1 MNLRGITVKNILITG
16 GAGLVGSVLTNGLKD
31 KFNIKILDVKN
42 VEGVD
47 SHVGD
52 ISKLDSIMPAFKDV
66 DTVVHLAGDRRV
78 HGEWESILNNNIVG
92 LYNIYEA
99 ARLSGVKRVIFASS
113 QHATGGFYFVEPY
126 SFINDGEY
134 EKLPNDYKPLDETC
148 RIRPDSFYGASKSFG
163 ESISSYYSD
172 FYNIS
177 TINIRIGWV
186 ISDDDPTFSPI
197 SLNLWLSHRD
207 IVQIID
213 LSINAPEEI
222 KYDTFYATS
231 DNHWKIWSIEKAK
244 KILGYKPFDGAG
256 SEFQEREVNDADK

>member
-1 MNLRGITVKNILITG
+1 MKNILITG
-16 GAGLVGSVLTNGLKD
+16 GAGLVGSVLTKGLKD
-31 KFNIKILDVKN
+31 KFNISILDIKKVD
-42 VEGVD
+42 GVD
-47 SHVGD
+47 SHTGD
-52 ISKLDSIMPAFKDV
+52 ISNIDSIVPAFKGI

-78 HGEWESILNNNIVG
+78 YGDWDSILNNNIIG

-99 ARLSGVKRVIFASS
+99 ARLSGVKRVVFASS
-113 QHATGGFYFVEPY
+113 QHATGGFYDVEPY
-126 SFINDGEY
+126 SFINDGKY
-134 EKLPNDYKPLDETC
+134 EKLPKDYKPLDETC

-163 ESISSYYSD
+163 ESMSSYYSD
-172 FYNIS
+172 FHDIS

-186 ISDDDPTFSPI
+186 ISDDDPTFSPA

-231 DNHWKIWSIEKAK
+231 DNYWKIWSIEKAK
-244 KILGYKPFDGAG
+244 KILGYKPFDAAG
-256 SEFQEREVNDADK
+256 SEFIERETRDADK